1 MNSTDTRRWQWLAVL
16 LLAGFL
22 IWKLAPILTPF
33 VISALLGWLGD
44 PLADRLERSGRSR
57 ATSVGLVFLLIILL
71 LTLCSLVLLPLLWDQ
86 FSTLMD
92 SVPQLAHW
100 VSAVAIPWM
109 ELRFHVDLA
118 KYVDPAFI
126 FATIQGHWEEAGG
139 IAATVLGYLTS
150 SSLALFSVIA
160 NITLVPVLTFYF
172 LRDWDVMVGAV
183 RNLLPRPS
191 LPIVTQLARESDQV
205 LGGFLRG
212 QLSVMLALGGIYA
225 SGLWLVGLDLG
236 LLIGMIAG
244 LVSFVPYLGAFVGV
258 SIGVLASLVQHGDMM
273 HLALVLS
280 VFAVGQT
287 LESFIL
293 TPWLVG
299 DRIGLHPVAVIFAIM
314 AGGTLFGFL
323 GVLLALPVAAVAMV
337 MLRFAH
343 QRYRSSG
350 LYGAEVVVVELEI
363 SGSGLSPES
372 SPGDSDPG
380 LRPDA

>member
-1 MNSTDTRRWQWLAVL
+1 MNSTDTRRWQWLVAL

-44 PLADRLERSGRSR
+44 PLVDKLERAGRSR

-71 LTLCSLVLLPLLWDQ
+71 LTLFGLVLLPLLWEQ
-86 FSTLMD
+86 FATLMD
-92 SVPQLAHW
+92 SVPQLANW
-100 VSAVAIPWM
+100 VAAVAIPWM
-109 ELRFHVDLA
+109 EQRFDMELA
-118 KYVDPAFI
+118 QYVDPGFI
-126 FATIQGHWEEAGG
+126 FTVIQGHWNEAGG
-139 IAATVLGYLTS
+139 IAATILGYLTS
-150 SSLALFSVIA
+150 SGLALFSVVA
-160 NITLVPVLTFYF
+160 NIILVPVLTFYF
-172 LRDWDVMVGAV
+172 LRDWDVMLGEV

-191 LPIVTQLARESDQV
+191 LPIVSQLARESDHV

-212 QLSVMLALGGIYA
+212 QFSVMLALGGIYA
-225 SGLWLVGLDLG
+225 VGLWLVGLNLG
-236 LLIGMIAG
+236 LLIGLVAG

-258 SIGVLASLVQHGDMM
+258 SIAVLASLVQHGDLM

-280 VFAVGQT
+280 VFAIGQT

-343 QRYRSSG
+343 QRYRKSG
-350 LYGAEVVVVELEI
+350 LYGAEIVVVETEVR
-363 SGSGLSPES
+363 GSES
-372 SPGDSDPG
+372 TDTPPPGDSDSG
-380 LRPDA
+380 LRSDP